1 MIQFISLEEKHL
13 QTVRDIYN
21 YYVAHTTVS
30 FDLDAATIDKIR
42 ELTLHADPRFCSFAI
57 CDEGSVI
64 GYMMLSPFIKKH
76 SCARTAEITI
86 YLNAQQKARGIG
98 SQALHYLEACAREHG
113 FHTLI
118 AVICTEN
125 EPSMR
130 MFQNQGYQLKGILEQ
145 VAYKFDR
152 YLDVAYVAKML

>member
-1 MIQFISLEEKHL
+1 MIQFTQLEEKHL
-13 QTVRDIYN
+13 QAVRNIYN

-30 FDLDAATIDKIR
+30 FDLDAATTDKMR
-42 ELTLHADPRFCSFAI
+42 ELTLHADSRFCSYAI
-57 CDEGSVI
+57 CDGVNLI

-86 YLNAQQKARGIG
+86 YLNAEHKAQGLG
-98 SQALHYLEACAREHG
+98 TQALRFLEECAKEHG

-130 MFQNQGYQLKGILEQ
+130 MFQNQGYKLKGILEQ
-145 VAYKFDR
+145 VAFKFDR
-152 YLDVAYVAKML
+152 YLDVAYVSKLL

>member
-1 MIQFISLEEKHL
+1 MIQFTPMEEKHL
-13 QTVRDIYN
+13 ENVRCIYN
-21 YYVAHTTVS
+21 YYVTNTTVS
-30 FDLDAATIDKIR
+30 FDLDPASIDKMR
-42 ELTLHADPRFCSFAI
+42 ELTLHNELSFVI
-57 CDEGSVI
+57 CDEDCII

-86 YLNAQQKARGIG
+86 YLDAQHKARGIG
-98 SQALHYLEACAREHG
+98 SQALRYLEKRAQEHG

-130 MFQNQGYQLKGILEQ
+130 LFQNQGYQLKGILEQ

-152 YLDVAYVAKML
+152 YLDVAYVAKLL